1 MPVSRIFS
9 FIVNPV
15 NVCRFVVS
23 KSDELRLIA
32 KEFTELGR
40 QALQRARAGTLSDA
54 LRQTQQADDHHTV
67 TVTMDMKVDDLQA
80 ALTNPNLS
88 IESKYDRLISVKS
101 DIKQKN
107 VPASLIPSLFDCLR
121 LAIAHNNIHI
131 YTAGFATLSHLLKRL
146 FIEELHTEVAAHA
159 RSLYPTLLER
169 LGDHKER
176 VRALAAQAFADLW
189 KAAPMDAEKHVLG
202 TALVGRN
209 PKAKEASL
217 TWILSMHTS
226 HDLLF
231 RPYVASL
238 VACLEDADSAVRDT
252 AKSTVVG
259 LFNSAPAHAKADLQ
273 REMAEQHVRKSIVAA
288 VLSGLG
294 LESGSA
300 TSRPVSRTEPTR
312 QHRNPLAAAASLS
325 RPASRAEPI
334 THAASTSRPAS
345 RAEPRIQPRPTSI
358 ADTHEQPPQQ
368 PAPRADP
375 ITFTASVSRPASR
388 AEPVASTAPT
398 SRPASRAE
406 PVTSTRPAPAV
417 DAEEPQT
424 LQTSSRSNP
433 LKHVR
438 APTAT
443 QSNTT
448 ELKQRAPAQI
458 PKSQEGEQLQPLLV
472 SSSRELEDIIKNM
485 LPHFEGRETEANW
498 MLRDR
503 GVTTLRRLTLS
514 NAPHEFPMAYV
525 SSMRTILDGVFK
537 VVNSLRTQL
546 STTGCRLI
554 QEMARACGP
563 RIDSMVEIIMLHMVK
578 MCGGMKKITA
588 ALGNETVDIVLQN
601 VSYTSRILQH
611 VTAAC
616 EERNVQLRVFSAG
629 WLKTLINKQAHHK
642 SSIEHGG
649 GADTL
654 ARCIKKGLSD
664 ANPGVREA
672 MRSTFWAFARVWPSR
687 SDGIMSNLDTKT
699 RTLLEKDPARP
710 GNVGSTSNKVPT
722 PQKATSKST
731 PSTPGRSALREAIA
745 AQKKAHLG
753 STKSL
758 PPRPET
764 AHAAL
769 PEPKPTS
776 QKSTLSSA
784 PVRRGVKVTRPATA
798 GPGRRPAPTEL
809 RHESPRS
816 GRSNVQTPSPTKR
829 TFVNGAS
836 GSPQVAPKPTPKSI
850 LVKRPEGIKIPVEPV
865 TPDSKSPKS
874 PGVRFADQME
884 QPELKAVTA
893 EAPEVKASEVMAI
906 EAHTESKSDESKSP
920 EGLAAPERPVKL
932 GESQTL
938 AESNQSGES
947 DDTEDIQDMKPDT
960 EDPERIVLT
969 AEELTLG
976 DLHVPKQR
984 MRRRTHQGELDW
996 NDPLTR
1002 RWGQLN
1008 DLVTRRRQV
1017 SAQSQELKHA
1027 RDVIESAIVYIR
1039 MGAIDMFGYRK
1050 LQSLIAYHD
1059 ELFETQDRYNEF
1071 LKVLLEDLARDP
1083 KYGDDQKRMVSS
1095 LHHKQQVAKA
1105 IRFMFAYNETWFS
1118 DNHAQVFPA
1127 LLQTRLYFE
1136 SRYYLVTV
1144 LRQIADDLLY
1154 ACHLPDLVV
1163 SVVQC
1168 LGSLP
1173 DDFPNVQAV
1182 VMGVVFLTKTL
1193 KILNQRQAQLPESTL
1208 SQVAHYAVHC
1218 MMRGHI
1224 SARTTIGALCQQVR
1238 RFLSSDEH
1246 FWKLAGEPIDPF
1258 TRSMICYYLYKL
1270 HKGLV

>member
-1 MPVSRIFS
+1 
-9 FIVNPV
+9 
-15 NVCRFVVS
+15 
-23 KSDELRLIA
+23 
-32 KEFTELGR
+32 
-40 QALQRARAGTLSDA
+40 
-54 LRQTQQADDHHTV
+54 
-67 TVTMDMKVDDLQA
+67 MDMKVEDLQV

-88 IESKYDRLISVKS
+88 VENKYDRLIGVKS

-107 VPASLIPSLFDCLR
+107 VPAHMIPSLFHCLR
-121 LAIAHNNIHI
+121 LAISHNNIHI

-159 RSLYPTLLER
+159 RSLYPVLLER

-189 KAAPMDAEKHVLG
+189 KAAPMDTEKQVLG

-259 LFNSAPAHAKADLQ
+259 LFHNAPAHAKADLK
-273 REMAEQHVRKSIVAA
+273 REMTEQHVRKSIVAA
-288 VLSGLG
+288 VLTGLG
-294 LESGSA
+294 LESDPA

-334 THAASTSRPAS
+334 THTASTSRPAS
-345 RAEPRIQPRPTSI
+345 RAEP
-358 ADTHEQPPQQ
+358 
-368 PAPRADP
+368 
-375 ITFTASVSRPASR
+375 ITYTASTFRPASR
-388 AEPVASTAPT
+388 AEPI
-398 SRPASRAE
+398 
-406 PVTSTRPAPAV
+406 TSTRPAPAM

-424 LQTSSRSNP
+424 LQASATPNP

-443 QSNTT
+443 QSNNT

-458 PKSQEGEQLQPLLV
+458 PKSQEGEQLQPLAV
-472 SSSRELEDIIKNM
+472 SSARELEDIIKTM

-498 MLRDR
+498 LSRDR

-525 SSMRTILDGVFK
+525 SSMKTVLDGIFK

-563 RIDSMVEIIMLHMVK
+563 RIDSMVEIIMLHMIK
-578 MCGGMKKITA
+578 LCGGMKKITA

-611 VTAAC
+611 VTAPC
-616 EERNVQLRVFSAG
+616 EERNVQLRVFAAG

-642 SSIEHGG
+642 STIEHGG

-672 MRSTFWAFARVWPSR
+672 MRSTFWAFARVWPGR
-687 SDGIMSNLDTKT
+687 SEVIMSNLDTKT
-699 RTLLEKDPARP
+699 RALLEKDPSRP
-710 GNVGSTSNKVPT
+710 GDVGSTSNKVPT
-722 PQKATSKST
+722 PQKPTSKST
-731 PSTPGRSALREAIA
+731 PSASGRSALREAIA
-745 AQKKAHLG
+745 AQKKAHIG

-764 AHAAL
+764 AQAAL
-769 PEPKPTS
+769 TEPKPRT

-798 GPGRRPAPTEL
+798 GPGRRPAPNEL
-809 RHESPRS
+809 RHESPRTA
-816 GRSNVQTPSPTKR
+816 RSTLKTPSPTKS
-829 TFVNGAS
+829 TFANGAS
-836 GSPQVAPKPTPKSI
+836 ESPQVALKPTPKSI
-850 LVKRPEGIKIPVEPV
+850 LVKRPEGIKIPDGPV

-874 PGVRFADQME
+874 PQSPGVRFVDEVREDEM
-884 QPELKAVTA
+884 KAVTT
-893 EAPEVKASEVMAI
+893 EAPEVKAPEVIAI
-906 EAHTESKSDESKSP
+906 DVKHTESKSAESKSP
-920 EGLAAPERPVKL
+920 EAVAAPERQVEL
-932 GESQTL
+932 GASHTLEETNQTD
-938 AESNQSGES
+938 ES
-947 DDTEDIQDMKPDT
+947 DESEEVQDLERPDT
-960 EDPERIVLT
+960 EDSEEIVLT

-984 MRRRTHQGELDW
+984 IRRRTHQGEFDW

-1002 RWGQLN
+1002 RWVQLN

-1027 RDVIESAIVYIR
+1027 RVVIEFAIVHIKT
-1039 MGAIDMFGYRK
+1039 GTIDMFGYRK
-1050 LQSLIAYHD
+1050 IQGIIAYHD
-1059 ELFETQDRYNEF
+1059 ELFETKDRYNEF
-1071 LKVLLEDLARDP
+1071 LKVLLDDLARNP
-1083 KYGDDQKRMVSS
+1083 EYGDDRKRMRSS
-1095 LHHKQQVAKA
+1095 LNYKLQVIKTV
-1105 IRFMFAYNETWFS
+1105 RFMFAYNEIWFAE
-1118 DNHAQVFPA
+1118 NHVQVIAA
-1127 LLQTRLYFE
+1127 LLQTRLFFE
-1136 SRYYLVTV
+1136 SRYYLVNA
-1144 LRQIADDLLY
+1144 LRQVADDLLY
-1154 ACHLPDLVV
+1154 ACHLPDLVIG
-1163 SVVQC
+1163 VVQC
-1168 LGSLP
+1168 LKLLP
-1173 DDFPNVQAV
+1173 DDRPNVPAV
-1182 VMGVVFLTKTL
+1182 VMGVRFLTKTF
-1193 KILNQRQAQLPESTL
+1193 KILNKRQAQVQELVL
-1208 SQVAHYAVHC
+1208 SRVGQYAVHC
-1218 MMRGHI
+1218 MMHGHI
-1224 SARTTIGALCQQVR
+1224 IARKDIGALCQQVR
-1238 RFLSSDEH
+1238 GLVPSEAH
-1246 FWKLAGEPIDPF
+1246 FWEVLGSPQDPF
-1258 TRSMICYYLYKL
+1258 TKSMISYYIYKL
-1270 HKGLV
+1270 LKGL